1 MALLKLRTCRNDWP
15 TLMLSYYLYDA
26 NRSYFNK

>member
-1 MALLKLRTCRNDWP
+1 LLTLNTYSNQQL